1 MRLSLSILIDGVEVH
16 MKTVKDVLE
25 VKGYNTIW
33 SVSPDAM
40 VYDALKLMDEI
51 NVGALLVID
60 EGELVGIIS
69 ERDCARKLTLQ
80 GKSAI
85 DTPVESIMTSQID
98 WVTPDAGLD
107 QCVKLMKEK
116 KFRHLP
122 VFEEGNLIGIISV
135 GNILKTVMCR
145 QSLLKS

>member
-1 MRLSLSILIDGVEVH
+1 

-69 ERDCARKLTLQ
+69 RDCAETYSS

-85 DTPVESIMTSQID
+85 D
-98 WVTPDAGLD
+98 A
-107 QCVKLMKEK
+107 VKVL
-116 KFRHLP
+116 
-122 VFEEGNLIGIISV
+122 
-135 GNILKTVMCR
+135 
-145 QSLLKS
+145 